1 MQGKGAHSLEIK
13 YLHTCE
19 KTICIYLDH
28 QLKGLRNTG
37 EVNPM
42 HYKVKIPLLESL
54 ALFIGDLDVI

>member
-1 MQGKGAHSLEIK
+1 M
-13 YLHTCE
+13 
-19 KTICIYLDH
+19 DH
-28 QLKGLRNTG
+28 QLKGLRNIG